1 LRLDSAAAQA
11 PPMETTETIWKVSL
25 GRAYERAIDSL
36 AQALCDC
43 PDGLWDAS
51 LWEVRKEQPFV
62 WPVRTV
68 DGTHGDEASQER
80 LLQVYSAFWNV
91 AYHALFHLDF
101 YLSGAVL
108 PFDPPAPFRE
118 DEHRANVVPNRA
130 YTRSELQ
137 DYLAY
142 NRQKARATFAALTD
156 EQAASPLPPDSQ
168 HAGRPFADLLLLN
181 LLHVQEH
188 AAQMGLFLG
197 RRAGRGV

>member
-1 LRLDSAAAQA
+1 
-11 PPMETTETIWKVSL
+11 METIWRTSL

-36 AQALCDC
+36 AKPLRDC
-43 PDGLWDAS
+43 PDQLWDAG
-51 LWEVRKEQPFV
+51 LWEVRKDQPFV

-68 DGTHGDEASQER
+68 DGAYGDTADQER
-80 LLQVYSAFWNV
+80 LLQVCSAFWNV

-108 PFDPPAPFRE
+108 PFAPPAPFRE
-118 DEHRANVVPNRA
+118 DEHHANVVPNRP
-130 YTRSELQ
+130 YTRTELQ

-142 NRQKARATFAALTD
+142 DRQKARATFATLTD

-188 AAQMGLFLG
+188 AAHLGLFLG
-197 RRAGRGV
+197 QRAGLPTTG